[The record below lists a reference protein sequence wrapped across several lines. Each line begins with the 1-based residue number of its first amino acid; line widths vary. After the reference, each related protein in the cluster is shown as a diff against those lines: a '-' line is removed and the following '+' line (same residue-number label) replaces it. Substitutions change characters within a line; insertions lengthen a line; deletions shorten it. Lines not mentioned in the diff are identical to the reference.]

1 MRYREYEEYMI
12 RLVISGIEIDRNVK
26 KAVGATTEQLKS
38 IVLPNSIECIQ
49 YECFRKSNIRRVFV
63 PKSVKSIGDDAF
75 QNCRNLTSVILQEG
89 LESIGDNCF
98 RKTTIREIAIP
109 KSVKSIR

>member
-1 MRYREYEEYMI
+1 MRYRTDKENMI
-12 RLVISGIEIDRNVK
+12 RLAISGIETDRNMK
-26 KAVGATTEQLKS
+26 NAVGATTEQLKS

-49 YECFRKSNIRRVFV
+49 YGCFRKSNIRRVFV

-89 LESIGDNCF
+89 LESIGNNWF
-98 RKTTIREIAIP
+98 NST
-109 KSVKSIR
+109 